1 MYDPKQFLGKRVY
14 NDSELELLRTTVTC
28 KTLTESERYTI
39 MEQAVAPCPEIT
51 MIIKGQKVRELLD
64 MGSQVTLMNE
74 SYFLQNIQQLL
85 PTGDKDHLN
94 AHKLFNLKGVED
106 GCVPLTKYFSVDIQ
120 VGGRLVHDIGI
131 LVKKDNIPLT
141 DSKGRSTRT
150 PAILGC
156 NLICKGLEEFIRD
169 HGETGL
175 ELFEC
180 PVGVDPLYFSTL
192 CVYFY
197 AERQKAIDQAKEMVK
212 RDVSVNSTGVG
223 DGQQGNR
230 PSASTNESTQP
241 NQTNQPKQPK
251 PNTSGSSKKNPKS
264 KSQYLGGYAGKVMVG
279 SRHQP
284 ICIPARSC
292 KFLVG
297 TAKGVPHK
305 GNFMMEGTQDGN
317 LPSGVA
323 VNNTYVQPT
332 KSGRITVCLQ
342 NTNDHNVWIRQPLYA
357 GDLWDID
364 KEDWEYEPVLVKDAE
379 TNNITV
385 KFQQVPPE
393 HICEEIFSQAAEM
406 FGPDKTDKDKETETK
421 EKEKESDPQPT
432 SEDSANQEQPKF
444 GPRPDTSSADFDF
457 KSELDR
463 LPFTINIGEA
473 PLSREQQSHFIDL
486 IYDYKEVFS
495 LYDGDLG
502 FCDALK
508 HSIPTTTDKP
518 VYLPHRQ
525 IPVQL
530 QQEVRKCLESWL
542 KQGII
547 RPSKSPYASQ
557 VVIVR
562 KKSGEIRLC
571 VDFRKL
577 NAISIRDSFP
587 LPRIEEA
594 LQAVQAAVWFTSF
607 DLAQG
612 YLQMAME
619 EADIPK
625 TAFRAGSSG
634 LFEFT
639 RMPFGLTN
647 AGASF
652 CRLMEMVI
660 GDQQFVTLLF
670 YLDDICI
677 FANSA
682 DQMLDRIE
690 LVFSRLKQY
699 QLKIKPKKSFF
710 FQTEVSFLGHVLS
723 AKGISPNPEKVD
735 KVRDWPI
742 PKTSKEVHSF
752 IGLASYYCRFIPN
765 FAKWS
770 KPLNALIVPPA
781 HQAKVRCGE
790 MKKSE
795 LTEFVWSK
803 ECQEGFDALKHALT
817 TAPVLAYPDYTQPFI
832 LETDASLKGL
842 GAVLSQKGK
851 DGEVRV
857 ICKSISSTIRKIHAR
872 L

>member
-1 MYDPKQFLGKRVY
+1 MIPNSFSVNVY
-14 NDSELELLRTTVTC
+14 TTNPNWISYAQRLLC
-28 KTLTESERYTI
+28 KTLTETERYNI

-51 MIIKGQKVRELLD
+51 MIIKGQKVWALLD

-85 PTGDKDHLN
+85 LTVDKDHLN

-120 VGGRLVHDIGI
+120 VGGRLVHNIGVLI
-131 LVKKDNIPLT
+131 KKDIIPLT
-141 DSKGRSTRT
+141 DSKGRSTWA

-156 NLICKGLEEFIRD
+156 NLIQKGMEEFIRD
-169 HGETGL
+169 HGETCL

-180 PVGVDPLYFSTL
+180 PAGVDPLYFSTL
-192 CVYFY
+192 CVNFY
-197 AERQKAIDQAKEMVK
+197 TERQKVIDQAKEKVK

-223 DGQQGNR
+223 DGQQGSR
-230 PSASTNESTQP
+230 PSENTNESTQSTQP
-241 NQTNQPKQPK
+241 NQPKPST
-251 PNTSGSSKKNPKS
+251 TSYSKKNKS

-279 SRHQP
+279 SHHQP
-284 ICIPARSC
+284 ICIPAGSC

-357 GDLWDID
+357 GDLWDVD
-364 KEDWEYEPVLVKDAE
+364 KEDWEYEPVLVKDAK

-393 HICEEIFSQAAEM
+393 HLREEIFSQAAEM
-406 FGPDKTDKDKETETK
+406 FGPNKTNKDKKTKTK
-421 EKEKESDPQPT
+421 EREKELDPQTTPK
-432 SEDSANQEQPKF
+432 ESADQELPKF

-457 KSELDR
+457 KMELDC
-463 LPFTINIGEA
+463 LPFTINISKA
-473 PLSREQQSHFIDL
+473 PLSREQQSRFIDL

-502 FCDALK
+502 FCDTLK

-518 VYLPHRQ
+518 VYLPHWQ

-547 RPSKSPYASQ
+547 CLSKSPYASQ

-562 KKSGEIRLC
+562 KKSGKIWLC
-571 VDFRKL
+571 VDFQKL
-577 NAISIRDSFP
+577 NAISIRDSFL
-587 LPRIEEA
+587 LPRIQEA

-625 TAFRAGSSG
+625 TAFHAGSSG

-647 AGASF
+647 ARASF

-682 DQMLDRIE
+682 DQMLDRIK

-710 FQTEVSFLGHVLS
+710 FQMEVSFLGHVLS
-723 AKGISPNPEKVD
+723 AKGILPNPEKVD
-735 KVRDWPI
+735 KVQDWPV

-752 IGLASYYCRFIPN
+752 IGLTF
-765 FAKWS
+765 
-770 KPLNALIVPPA
+770 
-781 HQAKVRCGE
+781 
-790 MKKSE
+790 
-795 LTEFVWSK
+795 
-803 ECQEGFDALKHALT
+803 
-817 TAPVLAYPDYTQPFI
+817 
-832 LETDASLKGL
+832 
-842 GAVLSQKGK
+842 
-851 DGEVRV
+851 
-857 ICKSISSTIRKIHAR
+857 
-872 L
+872 

>member
-28 KTLTESERYTI
+28 KTLTESERFTI

-51 MIIKGQKVRELLD
+51 MIIKGQKVRALLD

-74 SYFLQNIQQLL
+74 SYFLQNMQQLL

-156 NLICKGLEEFIRD
+156 NLIRKGLEEFIRD

-180 PVGVDPLYFSTL
+180 PAGVNPLYFSTL

-197 AERQKAIDQAKEMVK
+197 AERQKVIDQAKEMVK
-212 RDVSVNSTGVG
+212 RDVSINSTGVG
-223 DGQQGNR
+223 DGQQGNH

-251 PNTSGSSKKNPKS
+251 PNTSGSSKKKTKS

-342 NTNDHNVWIRQPLYA
+342 NTNDHNMWIRQPLYA
-357 GDLWDID
+357 GDLWDVD

-393 HICEEIFSQAAEM
+393 HIREEIFSQAAEM

-473 PLSREQQSHFIDL
+473 PLSREQQSRFIDL
-486 IYDYKEVFS
+486 IYDNKEVFS

-652 CRLMEMVI
+652 A
-660 GDQQFVTLLF
+660 G
-670 YLDDICI
+670 
-677 FANSA
+677 
-682 DQMLDRIE
+682 
-690 LVFSRLKQY
+690 
-699 QLKIKPKKSFF
+699 
-710 FQTEVSFLGHVLS
+710 
-723 AKGISPNPEKVD
+723 
-735 KVRDWPI
+735 
-742 PKTSKEVHSF
+742 
-752 IGLASYYCRFIPN
+752 
-765 FAKWS
+765 
-770 KPLNALIVPPA
+770 
-781 HQAKVRCGE
+781 
-790 MKKSE
+790 
-795 LTEFVWSK
+795 
-803 ECQEGFDALKHALT
+803 
-817 TAPVLAYPDYTQPFI
+817 
-832 LETDASLKGL
+832 
-842 GAVLSQKGK
+842 
-851 DGEVRV
+851 
-857 ICKSISSTIRKIHAR
+857 
-872 L
+872 

>member
-1 MYDPKQFLGKRVY
+1 MYDPKQFLGKCVY

-28 KTLTESERYTI
+28 KTLTESEHYTI
-39 MEQAVAPCPEIT
+39 MKQAVAPCPEIT
-51 MIIKGQKVRELLD
+51 MIIKGQKVRALLD

-85 PTGDKDHLN
+85 PTVDKDHLN
-94 AHKLFNLKGVED
+94 AYKLFNLKGVED

-120 VGGRLVHDIGI
+120 VGGRLIHDIGI

-156 NLICKGLEEFIRD
+156 NLIHKGLEEFIRD

-175 ELFEC
+175 KLFEC

-197 AERQKAIDQAKEMVK
+197 AERQKVIDQAKEMVK

-230 PSASTNESTQP
+230 PSASTNDSTQP

-279 SRHQP
+279 SHHQP

-317 LPSGVA
+317 LPSGVT
-323 VNNTYVQPT
+323 VNNTYIQPT

-357 GDLWDID
+357 GDLWDVD

-393 HICEEIFSQAAEM
+393 HIRKEIFSQAAEM

-444 GPRPDTSSADFDF
+444 GPHPDTSSTDFDF

-473 PLSREQQSHFIDL
+473 PLSREQQSRFIDL
-486 IYDYKEVFS
+486 IYDNKEVFS

-508 HSIPTTTDKP
+508 HSIPTTMDKP
-518 VYLPHRQ
+518 VYLPH
-525 IPVQL
+525 
-530 QQEVRKCLESWL
+530 
-542 KQGII
+542 
-547 RPSKSPYASQ
+547 
-557 VVIVR
+557 
-562 KKSGEIRLC
+562 
-571 VDFRKL
+571 
-577 NAISIRDSFP
+577 
-587 LPRIEEA
+587 
-594 LQAVQAAVWFTSF
+594 
-607 DLAQG
+607 
-612 YLQMAME
+612 
-619 EADIPK
+619 
-625 TAFRAGSSG
+625 
-634 LFEFT
+634 
-639 RMPFGLTN
+639 
-647 AGASF
+647 
-652 CRLMEMVI
+652 
-660 GDQQFVTLLF
+660 
-670 YLDDICI
+670 
-677 FANSA
+677 
-682 DQMLDRIE
+682 
-690 LVFSRLKQY
+690 
-699 QLKIKPKKSFF
+699 
-710 FQTEVSFLGHVLS
+710 
-723 AKGISPNPEKVD
+723 
-735 KVRDWPI
+735 
-742 PKTSKEVHSF
+742 
-752 IGLASYYCRFIPN
+752 
-765 FAKWS
+765 
-770 KPLNALIVPPA
+770 
-781 HQAKVRCGE
+781 
-790 MKKSE
+790 
-795 LTEFVWSK
+795 
-803 ECQEGFDALKHALT
+803 
-817 TAPVLAYPDYTQPFI
+817 
-832 LETDASLKGL
+832 
-842 GAVLSQKGK
+842 
-851 DGEVRV
+851 
-857 ICKSISSTIRKIHAR
+857 
-872 L
+872 